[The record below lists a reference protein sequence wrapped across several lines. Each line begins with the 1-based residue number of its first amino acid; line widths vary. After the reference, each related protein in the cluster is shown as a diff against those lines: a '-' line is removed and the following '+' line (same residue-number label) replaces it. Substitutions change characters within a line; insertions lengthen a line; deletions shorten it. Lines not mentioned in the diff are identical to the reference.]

1 MKYLLIIGVLICSN
15 LNAQI
20 ENYLDYQKGIN
31 QAELNLV
38 RGLKNESLNHYY
50 SILTTSKGNFCK
62 DIYNALLLSSELSK
76 KDTFFIFLDLLL
88 PKGLEN
94 SYINKHFKNYHE
106 YPEWDSFLTKN
117 KVQSNIDYVLKT
129 KIDSLEIID
138 QEFRIKK
145 GSYEIY
151 GDTIGTIDSLN
162 MEFLFE
168 LIAKNQFPGENKI
181 GINSFA
187 GGQGYDIVFHHY
199 TQSTSLD
206 KKKYKITPLLV
217 NLVLQGKLKPNKV
230 SHWLEMQNGEFT
242 TGVFDVLSF
251 NIDGKE
257 TGFFVPNYDRRKK
270 TIINE
275 YRKWLGMETLDE
287 YYEKFLFKINNPK
300 SKYILDT
307 QRSSFEVNNEMFKNF
322 TSNMKELK

>member
-1 MKYLLIIGVLICSN
+1 MKYILIIGVFICSN

-20 ENYLDYQKGIN
+20 ENYLYYQKRIN
-31 QAELNLV
+31 QAELNLI
-38 RGLKNESLNHYY
+38 RGQKNESLDNYY

-76 KDTFFIFLDLLL
+76 KDTFFTFLDLLI

-94 SYINKHFKNYHE
+94 SYLNQHFEKFHK
-106 YPEWDSFLTKN
+106 YPEWEIFLSKN
-117 KVQSNIDYVLKT
+117 KVQSNINQILKA
-129 KIDSLEIID
+129 KIDSLGIID

-151 GDTIGTIDSLN
+151 GDTINTIDSLN

-168 LIAKNQFPGENKI
+168 LIALNQFPGENEI
-181 GINSFA
+181 GINNFA
-187 GGQGYDIVFHHY
+187 GRQGFDIVFHHY

-206 KKKYKITPLLV
+206 KKKDKITPLLI
-217 NLVLQGKLKPNKV
+217 NLVLQGKLKPNQV

-242 TGVFDVLSF
+242 TGVFDVMSF
-251 NIDGKE
+251 DVNGKK
-257 TGFFVPNYDRRKK
+257 TGYFVPKYDIRKK

-275 YRKWLGMETLDE
+275 YRKWMGMETLDE
-287 YYEKFLFKINNPK
+287 YYEKFLFVINSK
-300 SKYILDT
+300 SKYIFDI
-307 QRSSFEVNNEMFKNF
+307 QRSTFEFDNEMFGKI
-322 TSNMKELK
+322 TANMKELK

>member
-20 ENYLDYQKGIN
+20 ENYLDYQKVIN
-31 QAELNLV
+31 KAELNLI
-38 RGLKNESLNHYY
+38 RGQKNESLNNYY
-50 SILTTSKGNFCK
+50 SVLTTSKGNFCK

-76 KDTFFIFLDLLL
+76 KDTFFVFLNLLL

-94 SYINKHFKNYHE
+94 SYLNKHFKNFQK

-117 KVQSNIDYVLKT
+117 KAHSNIDHILKT
-129 KIDSLEIID
+129 KIDSLEVID

-151 GDTIGTIDSLN
+151 GDTIRTIDSLN

-168 LIAKNQFPGENKI
+168 LIAKKQFPGENEI
-181 GINSFA
+181 GINNFA
-187 GGQGYDIVFHHY
+187 GRQGYDIVFHHY

-217 NLVLQGKLKPNKV
+217 NLVLQGRLKPNKV

-251 NIDGKE
+251 IVNGKE
-257 TGFFVPNYDRRKK
+257 TGYFVPNYDRRKK
-270 TIINE
+270 IIINE
-275 YRKWLGMETLDE
+275 YRKWLGMEALDE
-287 YYEKFLFKINNPK
+287 YYEKFLFKINNST
-300 SKYILDT
+300 SKYIFDI
-307 QRSSFEVNNEMFKNF
+307 QRSSLEVDVEMFKTF
-322 TSNMKELK
+322 TSNMKELN